1 MKNSTISLYQNA
13 LQKTGSVLTPL
24 QAANIIKQQD
34 LRIVTGQYRT
44 MDPGPDKDDYKKTHF
59 PAVTWSG
66 VFKQRKG
73 DQILTHSGLICLDID
88 KLDPARHDELKKL
101 LAEDEHTFFLFTS
114 PSGTG
119 LKWVIKIEADA
130 AKHLDYFKAL
140 ELYASDEYSVEIDK
154 SGKDTTRLCFLCW
167 DPNCYANW
175 DSTVF
180 DIEPYRTRITPAA
193 PLVKKLTGKEV
204 KKLQNDTADT
214 TNSVFEF
221 TQNLYRYTEG
231 SRNNFVFQ
239 FAMNCAR
246 KGIDKSECL
255 YFALGFATD
264 LKETEVI
271 TTINSSY
278 KTVENAQEFGKYAK
292 KAKSKTEQEK
302 TPVSKS
308 GNSSAGSKTV
318 PNSTGTGNGDDT
330 TINADGWQDGDI
342 QFWKTYKN
350 PKTGAETIG
359 ITYNGLTN
367 FLEQKGFS
375 LLPLADETRRLI
387 YKDNNIITPA
397 DKRNCFKFVVN
408 WCKDNDMQDVLEVI
422 RRGADRYFKESLV
435 DGIHE
440 KHVPVKRD
448 TKTEAFF
455 FHSNCI
461 VRVTA
466 DKIET
471 LKYTEVEM
479 MIWKNNIIKRPF
491 EYRDMKYPMKSSG
504 ILDTDKFACEM
515 AHYNVVT
522 SSNPSLNDDPAVK
535 FERYISHCTSIGYM
549 LHGYKHPAAAKAV
562 VAVDHQVPEDRNDAN
577 GGTGKSITG
586 HSLSYIKR
594 TAEVDG
600 KQFDEKNRFNLDQVD
615 IDTQIL
621 VMADC
626 KQSLDFSYFF
636 NMITGNFS
644 IRKLYG
650 GTIIIPFDDSAKLWF
665 DTNYFFKGDSGSFAR
680 RQHIIEFSD
689 HFTKSHTPYD
699 YFGHSLFYD
708 WNEEQWLLYFNHY
721 YHCVQLYLKEGLVE
735 YPESNYQERKLK
747 IECPTELVDI
757 LDAKEVWAD
766 GRENEKQ
773 FDIKRNVEH
782 TKQELFD
789 KWARFAMDA
798 KLNPGNLRN
807 FGVWVKKYCNQ
818 RGLRLIIRKSGGK
831 EHYTLADENY
841 QEPGKKV
848 TE

>member
-1 MKNSTISLYQNA
+1 MKHTTISLFNNA
-13 LQKTGSVLTPL
+13 LQKTGSVLTVE
-24 QAANIIKQQD
+24 QTVNMIKTD
-34 LRIVTGQYRT
+34 ALRTVTTQYR
-44 MDPGPDKDDYKKTHF
+44 MLDAGIEKDEYKKTSF

-73 DQILTHSGLICLDID
+73 DQILTHSALICLDID
-88 KLDPARHDELKKL
+88 KLMPGRHNKLKRL
-101 LAEDEHTFFLFTS
+101 LSEDEHTFFLFTS
-114 PSGTG
+114 PSGNG

-130 AKHLDYFKAL
+130 TKHLDYFKAL
-140 ELYASDEYSVEIDK
+140 EIYAKQEYDIEIDK

-167 DPNCYANW
+167 DAQCYVNW
-175 DSTVF
+175 DSVLF
-180 DIEPYRTRITPAA
+180 NIQPYMVRIATPA
-193 PLVKKLTGKEV
+193 PKKLTTKES
-204 KKLQNDTADT
+204 KELKQETGNTIND
-214 TNSVFEF
+214 VYEF
-221 TQNLYRYTEG
+221 TQNLYSYAEG
-231 SRNNFVFQ
+231 SRNDFVYHFGL
-239 FAMNCAR
+239 NCAR
-246 KGIDKSECL
+246 KGIDKQDCL
-255 YFALGFATD
+255 SFAYGFTTD
-264 LKETEVI
+264 LKSSEVE

-278 KTVENAQEFGKYAK
+278 KTVDSANEFGKF
-292 KAKSKTEQEK
+292 SKRESRTK
-302 TPVSKS
+302 DTVNASSVRTPISKNNKGDQKEAS
-308 GNSSAGSKTV
+308 GSAGSGSV
-318 PNSTGTGNGDDT
+318 HGSDT
-330 TINADGWQDGDI
+330 DEEI
-342 QFWKTYKN
+342 QFWKVHKN
-350 PKTGAETIG
+350 PKTGAETLG

-387 YKDNNIITPA
+387 YKQDNIITPA

-408 WCKDNDMQDVLEVI
+408 YCKQNDMQDVLEVI

-440 KHVPVKRD
+440 KMVPVKRD
-448 TKTEAFF
+448 TKSEAFF
-455 FHSNCI
+455 FHTNCI
-461 VRVTA
+461 VKVTA

-471 LKYTEVEM
+471 LKYTDVEM

-491 EYRDMKYPMKSSG
+491 EYRDMKYPVRADGSP
-504 ILDTDKFACEM
+504 DFEKFSCEM
-515 AHYNVVT
+515 AHYNAVT
-522 SSNPSLNDDPAVK
+522 ASNPLLDDEGSVK

-549 LHGYKHPAAAKAV
+549 LHGYKHPAASKAV

-689 HFTKSHTPYD
+689 HFTKNHTPYD

-708 WNEEQWLLYFNHY
+708 WDEEQWLLYFNHY
-721 YHCVQLYLKEGLVE
+721 YHCVQLYLKMGLVD
-735 YPESNYQERKLK
+735 YTDSNYQERKLK
-747 IECPTELVDI
+747 IECPTEVVDI
-757 LDAKEVWAD
+757 FDAKEVWAD
-766 GRENEKQ
+766 GRESEKE
-773 FDIKRNVEH
+773 FEIKRNTEYS
-782 TKQELFD
+782 KQELFD
-789 KWARFAMDA
+789 KWTKVAMDA
-798 KLNPGNLRN
+798 KLNPGNMRN

-818 RGLRLIIRKSGGK
+818 RSLILRIRKSGGK
-831 EHYTLADENY
+831 EYYTLCDENY
-841 QEPGKKV
+841 IEPGKKV